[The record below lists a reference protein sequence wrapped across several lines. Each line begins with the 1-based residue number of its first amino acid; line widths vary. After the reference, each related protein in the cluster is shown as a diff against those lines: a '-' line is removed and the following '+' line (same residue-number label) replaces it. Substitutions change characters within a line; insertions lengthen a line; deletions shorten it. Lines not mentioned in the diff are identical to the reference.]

1 MPACR
6 HSLIALFIAAFL
18 GACASGEVQG
28 QAVTDDGGQD
38 EDAVRHDGGQPDGG
52 QPDGGQPDANPPDAD
67 RDTGPDFK
75 APEFYHST
83 SGGGLSTSGEH
94 RMQMNFGAPMPR
106 GTSAND
112 EYRIRFG
119 PVSP

>member
-1 MPACR
+1 MPARC
-6 HSLIALFIAAFL
+6 HYLIVVLIAVLL
-18 GACASGEVQG
+18 GACASGEIQG
-28 QAVTDDGGQD
+28 QAVTNDGGQE
-38 EDAVRHDGGQPDGG
+38 EDAN
-52 QPDGGQPDANPPDAD
+52 QPDGGQPDADQPDAAPPDAD
-67 RDTGPDFK
+67 SPDADTGPTFK
-75 APEFYHST
+75 PPEFYHST